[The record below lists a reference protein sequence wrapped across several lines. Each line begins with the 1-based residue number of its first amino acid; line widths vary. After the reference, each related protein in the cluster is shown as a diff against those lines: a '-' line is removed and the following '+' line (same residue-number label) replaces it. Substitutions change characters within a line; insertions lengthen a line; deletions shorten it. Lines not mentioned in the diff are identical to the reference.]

1 MLEKRR
7 KFLLRTGEVKAGN
20 NSKKTEKGEV
30 GMAEG
35 KKNKTKKQKTC
46 EVEGES
52 SGKNAPARSHFA
64 THKKI
69 VHLRMSGVIEKPI

>member
-1 MLEKRR
+1 
-7 KFLLRTGEVKAGN
+7 
-20 NSKKTEKGEV
+20 
-30 GMAEG
+30 MAEG